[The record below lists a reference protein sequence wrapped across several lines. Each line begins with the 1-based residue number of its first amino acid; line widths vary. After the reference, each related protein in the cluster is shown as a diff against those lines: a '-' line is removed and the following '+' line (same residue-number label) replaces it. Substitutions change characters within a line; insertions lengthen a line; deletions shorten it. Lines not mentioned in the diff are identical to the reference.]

1 MTKQDFLNGKS
12 FSLKGDF
19 TSNTTY
25 KYREIDSDL
34 GCIEREYRMTNNMN
48 TILISENI
56 MNVEKIGTK
65 KVHCFTFLFRDKK
78 SKKLSYDEMIG
89 FNTVE

>member
-65 KVHCFTFLFRDKK
+65 KVHCFTFLFRDKI